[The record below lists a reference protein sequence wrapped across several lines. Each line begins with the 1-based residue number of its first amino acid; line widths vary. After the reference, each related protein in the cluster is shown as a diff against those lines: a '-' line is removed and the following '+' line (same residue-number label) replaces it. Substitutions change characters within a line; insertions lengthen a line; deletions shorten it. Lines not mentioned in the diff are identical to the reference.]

1 MKNVIIVLLVKLVCW
16 YIKRANEIHFGSVA
30 SKPRMIF
37 KVLLPREFLSIA
49 FKTFKI
55 SLLIINILVFW
66 KETIIWGIFRFVS
79 FSVKIKIIGGNKSC
93 LFLKG
98 LECCFLLELCLLSVQ
113 AIENTEI
120 KSCDNTAY
128 VILTKASLHFL

>member
-1 MKNVIIVLLVKLVCW
+1 MTRFRMTVAKRREGGERRVPW
-16 YIKRANEIHFGSVA
+16 EIKEN
-30 SKPRMIF
+30 PRHSWRMPCHLRF
-37 KVLLPREFLSIA
+37 
-49 FKTFKI
+49 
-55 SLLIINILVFW
+55 
-66 KETIIWGIFRFVS
+66 IFRFVS

-98 LECCFLLELCLLSVQ
+98 LECCFPLELCLLSVQ